1 MTTYQS
7 SAILKELK
15 NLIAFTCRNRLSR
28 PELVDSFHRAL
39 LKKYF
44 NAGEV
49 VVNHQKQEIFMTLP
63 VNDGKGFIP
72 INLEVGNLEGFF
84 KSCIEEDLRS
94 LAFYQNMLGYYTII
108 AEAS

>member
-7 SAILKELK
+7 SVILRELE
-15 NLIAFTCRNRLSR
+15 NLIAYTCRNQVSH
-28 PELVDSFHRAL
+28 PEHVDSFHRAL

-49 VVNHQKQEIFMTLP
+49 VVNHEKQEVFMTLP

-72 INLEVGNLEGFF
+72 VNLETGNLEGFF
-84 KSCIEEDLRS
+84 KSCIEDDLRS

>member
-15 NLIAFTCRNRLSR
+15 NLIAFTCRNRLSHSG
-28 PELVDSFHRAL
+28 LADSFHRAL

-44 NAGEV
+44 NAAEV
-49 VVNHQKQEIFMTLP
+49 VVNHEKQEIFMTLP
-63 VNDGKGFIP
+63 VKNGKGFIP
-72 INLEVGNLEGFF
+72 INLEVGNLENFF
-84 KSCIEEDLRS
+84 NFCIEDDLRS
-94 LAFYQNMLGYYTII
+94 LAFYQNMLGYYTLI